1 VERGQI
7 KGLDNTDERLLHIFS
22 ADVLQR
28 IQAGDPSWEEMVPAP
43 IADVIRRRRLFGYRE
58 LESVDASLVS

>member
-1 VERGQI
+1 MDNATIAENLRFLYRHLVERGQI

-28 IQAGDPSWEEMVPAP
+28 IQAGDPSWKKWCL
-43 IADVIRRRRLFGYRE
+43 RRSRT
-58 LESVDASLVS
+58 